1 MLASP
6 TPSNQIDLRALT
18 LTTTRTLTLTLT
30 LHPHQV
36 QQLATMDMAL
46 PSQARF
52 VLDAP
57 TAKETAAAAETIA
70 ADAATGAPSVE
81 P

>member
-1 MLASP
+1 MKRTSRPHSDSRARAPHAHAQAQPPYPP
-6 TPSNQIDLRALT
+6 TPL
-18 LTTTRTLTLTLT
+18 
-30 LHPHQV
+30 QV

>member
-1 MLASP
+1 
-6 TPSNQIDLRALT
+6 
-18 LTTTRTLTLTLT
+18 
-30 LHPHQV
+30 
-36 QQLATMDMAL
+36 MDMAL